1 MTHVL
6 DDVTPLTW
14 STPTQADMS
23 DVIGLVH
30 GIYYFDNS
38 AERMSE
44 TEIIESFPSGHPE
57 LVIAGR
63 AQDTLLAV
71 GWNIP
76 WDAGQDSPIGRV
88 NLRGGVHPAY
98 RHKGIG
104 RHLLEWQMQMTR
116 RWWWENRGPL
126 ETDLEMYTTAD
137 AHLTTRRRMY
147 EHAGFQEYRWFFD
160 LHRDLVHELPERCA
174 CGAGLRLVKFGPE
187 LSEATRQAHNAVFA
201 DAFGA
206 EEISAQEWTESLAR
220 PNARPSW
227 SWVVVDAEDTVVGYA
242 LNSCNDPDSRFPEGW
257 TDRLGVRPD
266 YRHRGIGRGL
276 LVESLRTFAEVGM
289 SSAGLG
295 VDTRP
300 SAHVAGDTEETE
312 LALYRSVGYEATD
325 TIVQYQR
332 TECLEHVREQIKGK

>member
-44 TEIIESFPSGHPE
+44 TEIIESFPQRTPPSSSSPDGPRTPSWRSGGTSPGTP
-57 LVIAGR
+57 VR
-63 AQDTLLAV
+63 T
-71 GWNIP
+71 P
-76 WDAGQDSPIGRV
+76 PIGRV

-174 CGAGLRLVKFGPE
+174 CGAGAAAGEVRPPP
-187 LSEATRQAHNAVFA
+187 S
-201 DAFGA
+201 
-206 EEISAQEWTESLAR
+206 SAR
-220 PNARPSW
+220 PPGRRTMRSSPTRSGPRRSAPRNGPSRWRGRTPARVGPGSW
-227 SWVVVDAEDTVVGYA
+227 ST
-242 LNSCNDPDSRFPEGW
+242 P
-257 TDRLGVRPD
+257 
-266 YRHRGIGRGL
+266 
-276 LVESLRTFAEVGM
+276 RTLWSG
-289 SSAGLG
+289 
-295 VDTRP
+295 TP
-300 SAHVAGDTEETE
+300 
-312 LALYRSVGYEATD
+312 
-325 TIVQYQR
+325 
-332 TECLEHVREQIKGK
+332 